1 LDYINLSICWFHLAT
16 NGCHPDSPQL
26 FLWVKKLAVAYAQRY
41 LYQKNLGDLEQAHK
55 YDKAALELISE
66 GLGQFYCAH
75 FKRLGNVED
84 LNEGIDVLHGAV
96 KRSPEGHHDP
106 PEAWRCLSILYV
118 HRFKS
123 EGNKKDIEGAISLR
137 NLAVQKTSLG
147 TSEHIICTQLLGA
160 AHGEHYK
167 FSSSFEDL
175 ELSIKYFQQAIHE
188 APPKE
193 PIYAALLEDLGIALM
208 YKYKAIGGEENLFST
223 QNFWTLCH
231 LAVKKCHNHKEI

>member
-1 LDYINLSICWFHLAT
+1 
-16 NGCHPDSPQL
+16 
-26 FLWVKKLAVAYAQRY
+26 VKKLAVAYAQCY
-41 LYQKNLGDLEQAHK
+41 LHQKNLGDLEQAHK
-55 YDKAALELISE
+55 YDKAALELISSDHPAFLKISE

-106 PEAWRCLSILYV
+106 PEAWWCLSILYV

-147 TSEHIICTQLLGA
+147 TSEHLI
-160 AHGEHYK
+160 
-167 FSSSFEDL
+167 
-175 ELSIKYFQQAIHE
+175 
-188 APPKE
+188 
-193 PIYAALLEDLGIALM
+193 
-208 YKYKAIGGEENLFST
+208 
-223 QNFWTLCH
+223 
-231 LAVKKCHNHKEI
+231 